1 MSEQRWPVPAIPTLG
16 DLGVWLGAEGT
27 TLDWLAD
34 PKGLERFATEEQL
47 RNYRYRWMEKRRGGW
62 RLIETPKV
70 QLKAIQRRILHRIL
84 GAIPPHDA
92 AHGFRAGRSVVSF
105 AAPHV
110 GRRLVLRLDLQ
121 DFFTTVTRARV
132 FGIFRSSG
140 YPEDVARVLSA
151 LCVNR
156 TPRLVCDVAPIDALA
171 RGRLQ
176 TPHLPQGAPTS
187 PALANLSAY
196 GLDIRLAGLAASAGA
211 RYTRYA
217 DDLAFSFDDSS
228 SGERFLWHASQLALE
243 EGFAVNF
250 RKLRQVT
257 QAGRQR
263 LAGVVVN
270 SHLNVARP
278 QFDRLKAVLH
288 NCRIKGPSTQNRDG
302 SLHFREALLG
312 QISWVSMLNPHR
324 GSKLREAFEAIDWS
338 R

>member
-1 MSEQRWPVPAIPTLG
+1 M
-16 DLGVWLGAEGT
+16 
-27 TLDWLAD
+27 
-34 PKGLERFATEEQL
+34 
-47 RNYRYRWMEKRRGGW
+47 
-62 RLIETPKV
+62 
-70 QLKAIQRRILHRIL
+70 
-84 GAIPPHDA
+84 
-92 AHGFRAGRSVVSF
+92 
-105 AAPHV
+105 
-110 GRRLVLRLDLQ
+110 RLDLC
-121 DFFTTVTRARV
+121 DFFPSVRGARV
-132 FGIFRSSG
+132 RQLFQTAGYPVLVARALAGLCTNVVPPDVWSEGTPVSVRQRFRS
-140 YPEDVARVLSA
+140 
-151 LCVNR
+151 
-156 TPRLVCDVAPIDALA
+156 
-171 RGRLQ
+171 
-176 TPHLPQGAPTS
+176 PHLPQGAPTS
-187 PALANLSAY
+187 PALANLCAY
-196 GLDIRLAGLAASAGA
+196 RLDCRLAGLARKAGA
-211 RYTRYA
+211 TYTRYA